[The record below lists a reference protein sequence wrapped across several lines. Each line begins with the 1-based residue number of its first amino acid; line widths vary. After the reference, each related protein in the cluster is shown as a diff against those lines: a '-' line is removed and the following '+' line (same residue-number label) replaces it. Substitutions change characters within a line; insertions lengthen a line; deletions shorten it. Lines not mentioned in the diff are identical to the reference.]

1 MEKLKVAKIY
11 YRNELVSVIYFD
23 ELRFIDE
30 LKIYHFI
37 KDDCIVAIIPLNY
50 FIVIDKT
57 KIA

>member
-1 MEKLKVAKIY
+1 MEKLKIATIY
-11 YRNELVSVIYFD
+11 YHKELISVIYFD
-23 ELRFIDE
+23 ELRFYNE